1 MGEGEKYG
9 DAEHKRSVRAGGKPG
24 WRLSTSEEV
33 GGSEQREPAA
43 RHRKRHPPHRVLNA
57 AFLQGKNVTHLF
69 SRSPQSRRHSPL
81 GPDEEEE
88 VKEGRVLR
96 AKVALMCCVQEEM
109 KQQRGRRRVTDERR
123 EGSQNRPMSPLYLP
137 ASCDT
142 QIEATREVR

>member
-1 MGEGEKYG
+1 M
-9 DAEHKRSVRAGGKPG
+9 RAGGKPG

-33 GGSEQREPAA
+33 GGSEQRESAA
-43 RHRKRHPPHRVLNA
+43 RHRKRHPPHRVLQMPKLVKLVAGTSSTLHFYKQN
-57 AFLQGKNVTHLF
+57 
-69 SRSPQSRRHSPL
+69 RSPQSRRHSPL

-88 VKEGRVLR
+88 GKEGCVLR
-96 AKVALMCCVQEEM
+96 AKVALMCCIQEEM

>member
-33 GGSEQREPAA
+33 GGSEQRESAA
-43 RHRKRHPPHRVLNA
+43 RHRKLHPPHRVLQMPKLVKLVAGTSSTLRFYN
-57 AFLQGKNVTHLF
+57 KNVTQLF

-88 VKEGRVLR
+88 VKEGCVLR
-96 AKVALMCCVQEEM
+96 AKVALMC
-109 KQQRGRRRVTDERR
+109 
-123 EGSQNRPMSPLYLP
+123 LP
-137 ASCDT
+137 VY
-142 QIEATREVR
+142 RKR